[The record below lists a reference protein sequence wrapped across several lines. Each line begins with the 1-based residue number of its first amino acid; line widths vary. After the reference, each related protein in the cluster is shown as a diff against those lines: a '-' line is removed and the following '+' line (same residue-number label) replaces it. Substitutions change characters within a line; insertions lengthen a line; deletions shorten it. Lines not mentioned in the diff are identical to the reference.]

1 MNKDKLTKAQDLIKR
16 VDISNQSVIWWEN
29 KIMEI
34 MAELDIIEDSP
45 KKKDKK
51 RVLELISQL
60 ESLLPRGRLEIDTID
75 KLEEEVQEF
84 IKHEKETNQN
94 SKKGPRN

>member
-1 MNKDKLTKAQDLIKR
+1 MNKDKLTKAQELIKR
-16 VDISNQSVIWWEN
+16 VDISNQSVLWWEN

-51 RVLELISQL
+51 RVVELISQL
-60 ESLLPRGRLEIDTID
+60 QSLLPRGRLEIDTID

>member
-94 SKKGPRN
+94 SKKGPRK

>member
-1 MNKDKLTKAQDLIKR
+1 MNKDRLTKAQDLLNR
-16 VDISNQSVIWWEN
+16 VDVSNQSVVWWEN
-29 KIMEI
+29 KVMEI
-34 MAELDIIEDSP
+34 MAELNIIEDSP

-60 ESLLPRGRLEIDTID
+60 ESLLPRGRLEINTID

-84 IKHEKETNQN
+84 IKHEKEINQN
-94 SKKGPRN
+94 SKKGPRK